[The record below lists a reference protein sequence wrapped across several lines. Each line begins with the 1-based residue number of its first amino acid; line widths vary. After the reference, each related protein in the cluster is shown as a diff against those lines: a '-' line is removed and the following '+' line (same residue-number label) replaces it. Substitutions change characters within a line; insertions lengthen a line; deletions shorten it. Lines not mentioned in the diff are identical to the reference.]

1 MIKSV
6 GLSEVELV
14 VEEKVVVLK
23 KGNFGKKIWAEI
35 EKQALLNEAF
45 GHGRK
50 LHGSKCFEC
59 GKSMVIRVWSKKVGP
74 ECIFIRYRCLGCGHE
89 DEDVLD

>member
-14 VEEKVVVLK
+14 VEEKAMVLK
-23 KGNFGKKIWAEI
+23 KSKFGKKVWAEI

-45 GHGRK
+45 GYGRK
-50 LHGSKCFEC
+50 LHGRKCFGC